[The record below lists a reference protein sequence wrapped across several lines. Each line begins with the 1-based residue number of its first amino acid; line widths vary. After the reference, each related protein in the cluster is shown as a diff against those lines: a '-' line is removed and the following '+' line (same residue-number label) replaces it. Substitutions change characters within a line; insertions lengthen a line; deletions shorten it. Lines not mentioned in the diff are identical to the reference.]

1 MIIWKRNFRMEMGQQ
16 KQSPGRQRTLSTPFP
31 SFNLAQ
37 DCLKRRKK
45 HDKSENVN
53 EGRKHNTGGKSGKKR
68 SWSCSL
74 HHFSQQS
81 KHGSNLSSIDGW
93 MDKENVM
100 YIYSGILFGH
110 EKENPAIC
118 NMDGPCGHYA
128 KWNKWDRQK
137 QILYDITYMWNL
149 KKTEPIDTENR
160 LVVARSGGK
169 EWVKWLK
176 RVQRCKLPV

>member
-1 MIIWKRNFRMEMGQQ
+1 MGQQ

-53 EGRKHNTGGKSGKKR
+53 EGRKHNTRGKSGKKR

-137 QILYDITYMWNL
+137 QILYDLTYMWNL
-149 KKTEPIDTENR
+149 KNKRKNNKQKIPQAYRYREWIGVCQR
-160 LVVARSGGK
+160 QGVWRWAKLVK
-169 EWVKWLK
+169 ESKGTNFQL
-176 RVQRCKLPV
+176 